1 MINIG
6 KDSAALPV
14 NGADIQD
21 DIALFRFIIHSLPVG
36 VFTVNSELKIT
47 SFNPRAEEVTG
58 YSAKEAMGRFC
69 GEILHGGMCDIH
81 CPLKT
86 VINHENPIVR
96 IETTIQNKRGE
107 IIPVRMNTAA
117 LLDEYGKL
125 IGGVEAFQDISY
137 LKSLERE
144 KTNLISLFAH
154 DMKSSLTII
163 GGFVLRLLNK
173 ATNIS
178 EQKQNKYLDIIKKES
193 SKLEFLVNDFL
204 EFSRLQT
211 GRLKLDFNPASL
223 DRELLELIEAYQ
235 SRALQSGINLEFEN
249 GEALPIIEADVNRLR
264 RVFTNLLDNAFK
276 FSKKGGTITISTQE
290 TEQEVMV
297 KIRDQGAGIDSRDIP
312 YIFDPFNRGV
322 GVEKKEGFGLGLA
335 SVKTIVEGHGGR
347 VLVESEL
354 EKGSVFTVVLPK
366 TRKQEAAASSCDPK
380 IQVF

>member
-14 NGADIQD
+14 NSADVQD
-21 DIALFRFIIHSLPVG
+21 DIALYRFSIHSLPVG

-69 GEILHGGMCDIH
+69 GEILHGGMCNAN

-86 VINHENPIVR
+86 VITRENPIVR
-96 IETTIQNKRGE
+96 IETTIHNKSGE
-107 IIPVRMNTAA
+107 IIPVQMNTAA

-144 KTNLISLFAH
+144 KANLISLFAH

-173 ATNIS
+173 ATGIS

-204 EFSRLQT
+204 EFSRLKS
-211 GRLKLDFNPASL
+211 GRLKLDFSPASL

-235 SRALQSGINLEFEN
+235 SRALQSGINLEFED
-249 GEALPIIEADVNRLR
+249 GEALPIIEADANRLR

-290 TEQEVMV
+290 TEQEVIV
-297 KIRDQGAGIDSRDIP
+297 KIRDKGAGIDSRDIP

-335 SVKTIVEGHGGR
+335 SVKAIVEGHGGR

-366 TRKQEAAASSCDPK
+366 TRKQETA
-380 IQVF
+380 